1 VTRGLPQ
8 GPRGPVN
15 AAAGLVSLSFLGAAL
30 KRRRRLWITMAV
42 VGLVFGASIYV
53 FAPPSHQASTSLIL
67 TYPATE
73 DSADA
78 IQTDVALAQT
88 RAVAGKVVH
97 DLGLREST
105 TQLLSSYTVV
115 DETDQIMTITVSARS
130 SGAAV
135 REANALAA
143 AFLQVRAAGIR
154 RQQQLFTQSVSQQI
168 RTAQDAVDADNA
180 ALARLQAKPASAQRQ
195 KQVTAMQ
202 AELARD
208 ESMVIGLQD
217 TATVTPAATE
227 QQIRDSYVYD
237 TAAPV
242 PQSRLRVPLQYTVAG
257 LLLGLVVGVG
267 LVLVEA
273 LVSDRLRRRD
283 DVARALAAPVELS
296 VGRVR
301 AGRFAVWDHL
311 VARRAGRR
319 ERDMERIVVYLGSLV
334 PDGAGRAPGLAVVPV
349 GKPAAAA
356 LAVVRLAVSCAQR
369 GVRVMVADL
378 DEGRPVA
385 RLLGDTSAGVRT
397 VSFGGQPL
405 ILAVPD
411 QIFPIGPLHPQA
423 AVAQPTL
430 ASAYASAEL
439 LLTLA
444 TADPALGLDNLPTW
458 ASRAVVMVTAGECS
472 AARIHAA
479 GEVIRLS
486 GTQLISAIL
495 LDADTTDDSI
505 SLWPLPESDVAQRQ
519 AADLAAGQSAALE
532 LDGADEIL
540 SAMVGAELATEA
552 SDLVPPQGARR
563 RK

>member
-1 VTRGLPQ
+1 
-8 GPRGPVN
+8 
-15 AAAGLVSLSFLGAAL
+15 
-30 KRRRRLWITMAV
+30 M
-42 VGLVFGASIYV
+42 GLVFGASIYV

-301 AGRFAVWDHL
+301 AG
-311 VARRAGRR
+311 
-319 ERDMERIVVYLGSLV
+319 
-334 PDGAGRAPGLAVVPV
+334 
-349 GKPAAAA
+349 
-356 LAVVRLAVSCAQR
+356 
-369 GVRVMVADL
+369 
-378 DEGRPVA
+378 
-385 RLLGDTSAGVRT
+385 
-397 VSFGGQPL
+397 
-405 ILAVPD
+405 
-411 QIFPIGPLHPQA
+411 
-423 AVAQPTL
+423 
-430 ASAYASAEL
+430 
-439 LLTLA
+439 
-444 TADPALGLDNLPTW
+444 
-458 ASRAVVMVTAGECS
+458 
-472 AARIHAA
+472 
-479 GEVIRLS
+479 
-486 GTQLISAIL
+486 
-495 LDADTTDDSI
+495 
-505 SLWPLPESDVAQRQ
+505 
-519 AADLAAGQSAALE
+519 
-532 LDGADEIL
+532 
-540 SAMVGAELATEA
+540 
-552 SDLVPPQGARR
+552 
-563 RK
+563 